1 MAIRRQMLFVGV
13 LALSSM
19 GASFQ
24 TKNFTVTA
32 PNDQIAQQVGQY
44 AEKYRKEKALL
55 WLGKEMAPWGRPCPL
70 KVEIKA
76 NPGGATTFAFDKG
89 AIWDQE
95 MNVQGPLERVLN
107 SVLPHEITHTV
118 FAYHFRCPLPRWAD
132 EGGSVLSEDDIER
145 KRHDELVRQSLA
157 GGRAFRLRVL
167 FDMKQYPE
175 SGMDIMT
182 LYAEGYSLVRFL
194 VETTDRQEFLRF
206 LGDGMKQ
213 GWDYA
218 VRTHFAMNRVEDL
231 EECWLKWLRGT
242 YRPSEALLAKN
253 AKAAAPA
260 SGGALA
266 ELTQPIVA
274 GSASVVRGASPDET
288 APSQPTS
295 WPRSN
300 PAAPGRNDGWSPARD
315 GGPRSPVKLL
325 PIQPEP

>member
-1 MAIRRQMLFVGV
+1 MTQSFVTKENSGMAIRRQMLFVGV

-132 EGGSVLSEDDIER
+132 EGGSVLSEDDLER
-145 KRHDELVRQSLA
+145 DRHDKMVRQILN
-157 GGRAFRLRVL
+157 GGRAIPLRRLLVL
-167 FDMKQYPE
+167 KEYPSE
-175 SGMDIMT
+175 VMA
-182 LYAEGYSLVRFL
+182 LYAQGYSVTSFL
-194 VETTDRQEFLRF
+194 VGKSSRPAFLNF
-206 LGDGMKQ
+206 
-213 GWDYA
+213 
-218 VRTHFAMNRVEDL
+218 
-231 EECWLKWLRGT
+231 
-242 YRPSEALLAKN
+242 
-253 AKAAAPA
+253 
-260 SGGALA
+260 
-266 ELTQPIVA
+266 VA
-274 GSASVVRGASPDET
+274 
-288 APSQPTS
+288 
-295 WPRSN
+295 
-300 PAAPGRNDGWSPARD
+300 
-315 GGPRSPVKLL
+315 
-325 PIQPEP
+325 